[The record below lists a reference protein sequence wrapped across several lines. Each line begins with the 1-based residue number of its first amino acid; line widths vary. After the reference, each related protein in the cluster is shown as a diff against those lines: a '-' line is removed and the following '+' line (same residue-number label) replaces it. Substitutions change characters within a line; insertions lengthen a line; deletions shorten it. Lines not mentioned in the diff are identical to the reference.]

1 MSTLHTSNRAGIP
14 LHYDHIG
21 GEMNPISIELLVMAG
36 SADDGRVGAPGMMHW
51 FEHVPFRGTTLFPQG
66 HIELSPGFSRN
77 GGSLN
82 AYTSFAITNYHALVP
97 KEYFKQALA
106 AIVDLAA
113 RPLLRDEDVHAE
125 RTIIK
130 EEIRQSL
137 SSIGGY
143 ASNALPKMLWGDS
156 HPYGHAILGSPE
168 TLDSMTAEDLRNAH
182 TQMYTKSTMQLFISG
197 GLSPDAVREAVEEA
211 STVIP
216 IGSESRRHT
225 PVAYGALH
233 TWTPTIE
240 RIHTTF
246 DTTQIY
252 ALFPLTA
259 EMWRANGS
267 NIFEAAAGLLST
279 GGLSGPLLRTLREE
293 RHLCYQ
299 ANPTMHIT
307 PDGGYVGMVAKCDK
321 KNVDALIQGFKDV
334 LALPELRSQERWEFC
349 VENREGMYAM
359 RVPHPATHS
368 SNLIDS
374 LMETGVVLDQN
385 SQDALARS
393 VTHEQ
398 ALIALDNMSMDR
410 ARIIV
415 FEGK

>member
-1 MSTLHTSNRAGIP
+1 MSTLHSWTDAGIP
-14 LHYDHIG
+14 LHYDHIE

-51 FEHVPFRGTTLFPQG
+51 FEHVPFRGTKLFPQG

-97 KEYFKQALA
+97 KEHFTDALA

-137 SSIGGY
+137 SSIGGF
-143 ASNALPKMLWGDS
+143 ASNALPQMLWGES

-168 TLDSMTAEDLRNAH
+168 SLDSMTADNLRLAH
-182 TQMYTKSTMQLFISG
+182 SQMYSQKTMQLFISG
-197 GLSPDAVREAVEEA
+197 GLAPDAVKKAVIDIAGNIPEA
-211 STVIP
+211 STAPRHAP
-216 IGSESRRHT
+216 I
-225 PVAYGALH
+225 AYGALP
-233 TWTPTIE
+233 TWSAPIE
-240 RIHTTF
+240 RIPTTF
-246 DTTQIY
+246 DTTQVY
-252 ALFPLTA
+252 ALFALAPDVWSNNGTA
-259 EMWRANGS
+259 LY
-267 NIFEAAAGLLST
+267 EAVGGLLAT

-299 ANPTMHIT
+299 ANPTLHLT
-307 PDGGYVGMVAKCDK
+307 PDGGYVGFVAKCDK
-321 KNVDALIQGFKDV
+321 KNVDALVQGFRDV
-334 LALPELRSQERWEFC
+334 LSLPELRSQERWDFC

-359 RVPHPATHS
+359 RVPHPATHT

-374 LMETGVVLDQN
+374 LMETGTVLDQK
-385 SQDALARS
+385 SQDARARA

-398 ALIALDNMSMDR
+398 ALAALDSMSMDR